1 MKGKIP
7 DYYEQFSCIGSRC
20 RDNCC
25 IGWEIDI
32 DQEALN
38 FYRRTKGDMAERL
51 AEGIS
56 MEPVPHFRTDE
67 RGRCVFLNQE
77 NLCDLYLN
85 LGEET
90 LCEICTNHPRF
101 FHDCGGI
108 QEKGLGIAC
117 EEAARLIL
125 NRTGMVRFL
134 DYGPSSC
141 DEIVSF
147 LLSVRENMINILLN
161 RSIKI
166 EKRMAQILEYGWQA
180 QQWLNS
186 SQPVSKDWIFS
197 EEKERFLTLS
207 SDESRKFWLSFYEDL
222 DVMDEQWSK
231 ILHEAKLRSEGAS
244 FAEDPFWEQLCIYFM
259 FRHLTA
265 ASEDFNLYGKVQFCV
280 LSCLIIG
287 WILDIYPEKEQ
298 DKKRLETA
306 KQYSKEIEYSE
317 ENLQTVWEELL
328 FNS

>member
-101 FHDCGGI
+101 F
-108 QEKGLGIAC
+108 
-117 EEAARLIL
+117 
-125 NRTGMVRFL
+125 M
-134 DYGPSSC
+134 
-141 DEIVSF
+141 
-147 LLSVRENMINILLN
+147 
-161 RSIKI
+161 
-166 EKRMAQILEYGWQA
+166 
-180 QQWLNS
+180 
-186 SQPVSKDWIFS
+186 
-197 EEKERFLTLS
+197 
-207 SDESRKFWLSFYEDL
+207 
-222 DVMDEQWSK
+222 
-231 ILHEAKLRSEGAS
+231 
-244 FAEDPFWEQLCIYFM
+244 
-259 FRHLTA
+259 TA
-265 ASEDFNLYGKVQFCV
+265 AAFRKKASELPV
-280 LSCLIIG
+280 
-287 WILDIYPEKEQ
+287 
-298 DKKRLETA
+298 KKRHA
-306 KQYSKEIEYSE
+306 
-317 ENLQTVWEELL
+317 
-328 FNS
+328 

>member
-85 LGEET
+85 LEEET

-141 DEIVSF
+141 DETVSF
-147 LLSVRENMINILLN
+147 LLSVRENMINILQN

-207 SDESRKFWLSFYEDL
+207 SDESRKFWLSFYEEL
-222 DVMDEQWSK
+222 FPE
-231 ILHEAKLRSEGAS
+231 
-244 FAEDPFWEQLCIYFM
+244 
-259 FRHLTA
+259 
-265 ASEDFNLYGKVQFCV
+265 
-280 LSCLIIG
+280 
-287 WILDIYPEKEQ
+287 WILC
-298 DKKRLETA
+298 KRSA
-306 KQYSKEIEYSE
+306 
-317 ENLQTVWEELL
+317 
-328 FNS
+328 F

>member
-1 MKGKIP
+1 MNNFRALDP
-7 DYYEQFSCIGSRC
+7 DAETTAALDG
-20 RDNCC
+20 
-25 IGWEIDI
+25 EIDI

-147 LLSVRENMINILLN
+147 LLSVRENMINILQN

-166 EKRMAQILEYGWQA
+166 EKEWH
-180 QQWLNS
+180 
-186 SQPVSKDWIFS
+186 
-197 EEKERFLTLS
+197 RFLNMDGRHS
-207 SDESRKFWLSFYEDL
+207 S
-222 DVMDEQWSK
+222 
-231 ILHEAKLRSEGAS
+231 G
-244 FAEDPFWEQLCIYFM
+244 
-259 FRHLTA
+259 
-265 ASEDFNLYGKVQFCV
+265 
-280 LSCLIIG
+280 
-287 WILDIYPEKEQ
+287 
-298 DKKRLETA
+298 
-306 KQYSKEIEYSE
+306 
-317 ENLQTVWEELL
+317 
-328 FNS
+328 

>member
-125 NRTGMVRFL
+125 HRTGH
-134 DYGPSSC
+134 G
-141 DEIVSF
+141 SF
-147 LLSVRENMINILLN
+147 FRLRTVLL
-161 RSIKI
+161 
-166 EKRMAQILEYGWQA
+166 
-180 QQWLNS
+180 
-186 SQPVSKDWIFS
+186 
-197 EEKERFLTLS
+197 
-207 SDESRKFWLSFYEDL
+207 
-222 DVMDEQWSK
+222 
-231 ILHEAKLRSEGAS
+231 
-244 FAEDPFWEQLCIYFM
+244 
-259 FRHLTA
+259 
-265 ASEDFNLYGKVQFCV
+265 
-280 LSCLIIG
+280 
-287 WILDIYPEKEQ
+287 
-298 DKKRLETA
+298 
-306 KQYSKEIEYSE
+306 
-317 ENLQTVWEELL
+317 
-328 FNS
+328 